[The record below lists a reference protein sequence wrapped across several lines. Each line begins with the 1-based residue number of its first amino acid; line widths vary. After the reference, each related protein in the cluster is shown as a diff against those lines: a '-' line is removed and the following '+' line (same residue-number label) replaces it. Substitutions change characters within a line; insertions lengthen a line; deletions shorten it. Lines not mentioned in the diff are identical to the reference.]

1 MEENSNNPQEE
12 KNFPEYK
19 PDNNDGINPVINPIL
34 AGVIG
39 LFGGFILYQFVGG
52 TLLLLVFGFNLKSAP
67 PDLYR
72 LMTAA
77 SQILFIL
84 LPALLFSKWFYIDV
98 GKIIRIRIPSWQEIG
113 LFVVGI
119 VILTSLLQNF
129 LYIQNYLLDSLAKSS
144 PLVHTVKSALDSFDK
159 LVQDTYVDLLKPNNF
174 ADMLLIIIV
183 VSVVPA
189 FCEESLFRG
198 FIQRSFE
205 MKMKPFWAALITAI
219 FFGLY
224 HVNPYSLIPL
234 ICLGLFFGFAAY
246 SSETIILP
254 IILHFLNNFA
264 AVILYFTF
272 GNDELINNP
281 TVSKLNLV
289 PTIEAFIGLSILFF
303 ILIFFIKKYYSKLK
317 KA

>member
-281 TVSKLNLV
+281 TISKLNLV

>member
-12 KNFPEYK
+12 KNFPEYR

-264 AVILYFTF
+264 AVILYFIF